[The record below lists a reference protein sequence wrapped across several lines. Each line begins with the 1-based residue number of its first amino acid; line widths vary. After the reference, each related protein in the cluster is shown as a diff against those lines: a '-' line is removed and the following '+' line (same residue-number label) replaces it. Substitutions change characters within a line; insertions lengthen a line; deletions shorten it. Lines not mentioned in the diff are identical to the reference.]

1 MINNNGQSSIKDQV
15 RIIFDQID
23 SQQDKIKILF
33 IVPESAGDIFLSTSL
48 LSSLHD
54 MYSPCDVY
62 FACKKEFFDILENN
76 SYIYKKIEYLPIMEN
91 QTTMEGTG
99 NWPGIFDISIIVTI
113 LTQRLSNYLNNGNG
127 KLAFQI
133 RKKK

>member
-1 MINNNGQSSIKDQV
+1 MIKNNEQELIQNQV
-15 RIIFDQID
+15 RAIFNQID
-23 SQQDKIKILF
+23 SQPNKTKILF

-54 MYSPCDVY
+54 MYSPCDIY
-62 FACKKEFFDILENN
+62 FACKKQFFDILENN
-76 SYIYKKIEYLPIMEN
+76 SYIHKKIEYLSIMEN
-91 QTTMEGTG
+91 QTIMEGTG
-99 NWPGIFDISIIVTI
+99 SWSGIFDISIMVTV
-113 LTQRLSNYLNNGNG
+113 LTQRLSNYLNNGKG